1 MIIFKTKHHADV
13 EMFDAPALSLIKS
26 MGRSDS
32 IPGALNPDEVEQAL
46 QSLKTALNKASARN
60 SSAGDCWD
68 DDSVSLS
75 HRGAP
80 LVELLENA
88 LKEEEHVIWEKSLI

>member
-26 MGRSDS
+26 MGRSDN

-46 QSLKTALNKASARN
+46 SNLKAALNKASAR
-60 SSAGDCWD
+60 SGDSWD

-88 LKEEEHVIWEKSLI
+88 LKEEEHVIWEKPLI

>member
-46 QSLKTALNKASARN
+46 QSLKTALNKASAK
-60 SSAGDCWD
+60 SGDSWD

-88 LKEEEHVIWEKSLI
+88 LKEGEHVIWEKSLI